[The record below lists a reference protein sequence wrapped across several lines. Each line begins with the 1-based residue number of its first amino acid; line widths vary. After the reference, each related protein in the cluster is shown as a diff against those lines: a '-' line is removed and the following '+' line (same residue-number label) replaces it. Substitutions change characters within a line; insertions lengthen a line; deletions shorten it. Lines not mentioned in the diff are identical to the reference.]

1 MKGRPTER
9 EKIFA
14 NDMTH
19 KGLNIQK
26 YTNSPYN
33 SASKQTNKQQKA
45 NNPIFNMGRNL
56 NRHFSKEDIQT
67 GNNHIK
73 GCSTLV
79 NITEM
84 QVNEISPH
92 TSQNGYHQNDQ

>member
-26 YTNSPYN
+26 HTNNPYN
-33 SASKQTNKQQKA
+33 SASKQTNNKRQTTQFLK
-45 NNPIFNMGRNL
+45 MGRNL

-67 GNNHIK
+67 ANTHIK
-73 GCSTLV
+73 GCSILV

-92 TSQNGYHQNDQ
+92 ASQNGYHQNDQ